1 MAPFSTAR
9 VPMLELW
16 LSNLTAV
23 KPCCSLSSSCTS
35 STPTWKEAM
44 STYMTTEQL
53 AEYLTV
59 PVNTIYQWR
68 HRGTAPRAARL
79 GRHLRWKQADVDR
92 WIEQRTNDTTD

>member
-1 MAPFSTAR
+1 
-9 VPMLELW
+9 
-16 LSNLTAV
+16 
-23 KPCCSLSSSCTS
+23 
-35 STPTWKEAM
+35 M
-44 STYMTTEQL
+44 STYITTEQL
-53 AEYLTV
+53 AEYLAV